1 MNASGFSAEARVS
14 GTLAFREL
22 LKLQRESAR
31 FLAMLAQPLLL
42 WLVFS
47 FGFDRGFGEQLAG
60 SQSFRQY
67 FFPGVVVMTL
77 LFGAI
82 FSSMSIIDDRAGG
95 FLQGALMAPSSRL
108 SLIMGKSLGITLV
121 SGLQVGLVLATGWFV
136 ISGSTQWDPLMLAL
150 WFVVS
155 SFALVPLNL
164 AAALWLNSSQSY
176 HAFMGAVLLPAW
188 VLSGALFPV
197 SDGFFRYVAMLNP
210 MTYMVHGFRSAMEG
224 PGYPSPVSLAPLGSL
239 SFLLVLGCVG
249 CLLAVKSLNSS
260 MGRR

>member
-1 MNASGFSAEARVS
+1 MNVTSLSLEARVS

-22 LKLQRESAR
+22 LKLRRESLR
-31 FLAMLAQPLLL
+31 FAAMLAQPLLL

-47 FGFDRGFGEQLAG
+47 FGFDRGFGEQIAG
-60 SQSFRQY
+60 SHSFQQY

-108 SLIMGKSLGITLV
+108 SLILGKTVGITLV
-121 SGLQVGLVLATGWFV
+121 SGLQVAFVLAAGWFM
-136 ISGSTQWDPLMLAL
+136 ISGSAQWDPMMLAI
-150 WFVVS
+150 WFAVS
-155 SFALVPLNL
+155 CFALVPLNL

-197 SDGFFRYVAMLNP
+197 SDGLFRSVAMLNP

-224 PGYPSPVSLAPLGSL
+224 PGEVALVSLDLLGSL
-239 SFLLVLGCVG
+239 SVLVILGCLG